1 MANIASISDAIAAPA
16 NIFLCDL
23 LVGKLTKD
31 EQQISLEISG
41 IGSQSMRMNECSHF
55 LQWIQIQ
62 QLRELFPAARR
73 VSKFSL

>member
-31 EQQISLEISG
+31 EQQMSLEISG
-41 IGSQSMRMNECSHF
+41 IGSKSMRMNECSRGEF

-62 QLRELFPAARR
+62 QQGLFPAARK
-73 VSKFSL
+73 VSEF